1 MRLLSTPA
9 GVRAYRELVRGEVG
23 LVPTMGALHQGH
35 LSLIQRCRQD
45 CDQVIVSIF
54 VNPLQFGPQ
63 EDYQVYPR
71 TLEQDLALCRE
82 AGVDLVF
89 APTVATLLGDP
100 QRPRVQVLPPETML
114 QSLCAPFRPGHF
126 TGVLTIVATL
136 LHLVQPQRAYFGEKD
151 VQQLRLIEQMVAD
164 LALPVTIVPCPTVRD
179 ADGLALSSRN
189 RYLTPEQRQQALGI
203 PRALQAARAAF
214 VAGERSVSRLLATA
228 EQVLAATP
236 GVNVQYLQLVHP
248 RTLAPLVELATEGLL
263 AMAAFVGST
272 RLIDHV
278 MLSDQRPIIAIDG
291 PAGAG
296 KSTVARHVAHALGLT
311 YIDTGAMY
319 RAITWLALQKQV
331 DLQDPVALAELTVGV
346 QIDLEPLVDP
356 ETPVRIRINGED
368 VTAAIRTQAVTQ
380 SVSLVAACAPVREY
394 LVKQQQSLGSQG
406 GVVLEGR
413 DIGTHVFPQAQ
424 VKIFLTASVQER
436 AKRRQRQLQEQGE
449 DISLSDL
456 SAQIADRDYKDS
468 HRAIAPL
475 RQAPD
480 AIVISTDH
488 LTIPQVVQQIV
499 ELYRQKTVR

>member
-1 MRLLSTPA
+1 
-9 GVRAYRELVRGEVG
+9 
-23 LVPTMGALHQGH
+23 
-35 LSLIQRCRQD
+35 
-45 CDQVIVSIF
+45 
-54 VNPLQFGPQ
+54 
-63 EDYQVYPR
+63 
-71 TLEQDLALCRE
+71 
-82 AGVDLVF
+82 
-89 APTVATLLGDP
+89 
-100 QRPRVQVLPPETML
+100 
-114 QSLCAPFRPGHF
+114 
-126 TGVLTIVATL
+126 
-136 LHLVQPQRAYFGEKD
+136 
-151 VQQLRLIEQMVAD
+151 
-164 LALPVTIVPCPTVRD
+164 
-179 ADGLALSSRN
+179 
-189 RYLTPEQRQQALGI
+189 
-203 PRALQAARAAF
+203 
-214 VAGERSVSRLLATA
+214 
-228 EQVLAATP
+228 
-236 GVNVQYLQLVHP
+236 
-248 RTLAPLVELATEGLL
+248 
-263 AMAAFVGST
+263 
-272 RLIDHV
+272 
-278 MLSDQRPIIAIDG
+278 
-291 PAGAG
+291 
-296 KSTVARHVAHALGLT
+296 
-311 YIDTGAMY
+311 DTGAMY